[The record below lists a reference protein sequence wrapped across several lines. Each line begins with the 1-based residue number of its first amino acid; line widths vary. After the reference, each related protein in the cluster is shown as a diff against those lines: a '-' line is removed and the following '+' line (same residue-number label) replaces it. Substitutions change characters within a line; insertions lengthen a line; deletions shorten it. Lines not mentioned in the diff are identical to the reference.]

1 MIHLRD
7 KSVNPPPVDI
17 TPIIDIKEDA
27 DLFESEEV
35 KTNIRTVDYEIYRR
49 EVEATLTPLFATNPT
64 LQKIRAGEA
73 ITEQELNELNAMVH
87 TSNSRVDLTLLKE
100 FFPDSAA
107 GIDQLLRALIGL
119 DRDAIEAKF
128 STFLQEHHIHLDSLQ
143 QRFIS
148 LLKSEICRSGS
159 MTVERLY
166 EAPFS
171 QLHQD
176 GIDGLF
182 KDEQA
187 SLIARFVAG
196 FAVQSGQRKASAE
209 VKG

>member
-1 MIHLRD
+1 
-7 KSVNPPPVDI
+7 
-17 TPIIDIKEDA
+17 
-27 DLFESEEV
+27 
-35 KTNIRTVDYEIYRR
+35 
-49 EVEATLTPLFATNPT
+49 VEATLTPLFATNPT
-64 LQKIRAGEA
+64 LKKIRAGEP
-73 ITEQELNELNAMVH
+73 ITKQELKDLNAMVH
-87 TSNSRVDLTLLKE
+87 TNNSRVDLNLLTE
-100 FFPDSAA
+100 FFPDSAV
-107 GIDQLLRALIGL
+107 GIDQLLRAIIGL
-119 DRDAIEAKF
+119 DRDAIEAQF
-128 STFLQEHHIHLDSLQ
+128 SEFIQQHHIHLNSLQ

-187 SLIARFVAG
+187 SLIAGFVAG
-196 FAVQSGQRKASAE
+196 FAIQSGQRKASADTNS
-209 VKG
+209 